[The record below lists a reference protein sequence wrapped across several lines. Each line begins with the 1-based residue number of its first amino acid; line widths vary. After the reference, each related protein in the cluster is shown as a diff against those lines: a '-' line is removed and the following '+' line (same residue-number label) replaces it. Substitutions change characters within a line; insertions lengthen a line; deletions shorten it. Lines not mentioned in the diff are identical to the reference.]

1 MDPVTIGAA
10 IASAKVLVKGAKDV
24 GDLAKSIDSIFSA
37 KEAHEKNIKNNKKP
51 VNSVAS
57 KNQNIL
63 EKRAHDDGKDTDIS
77 TVANEV
83 IQQKQLEASLKDL
96 EYEINRKYPVPYG
109 EKKTWDLI
117 IEKREEKI
125 KQKKERAKKRKEKQA
140 LAKEESREF
149 WGKVWMYCW
158 QSIVTILALGGLVW
172 FLRWAAEKGGSL

>member
-24 GDLAKSIDSIFSA
+24 GDLAKSIDAIFSA
-37 KEAHEKNIKNNKKP
+37 REAHEKNIKNKKP
-51 VNSVAS
+51 TNTIAS

-63 EKRAHDDGKDTDIS
+63 ERRAHDAGGETDIS

-83 IQQKQLEASLKDL
+83 IQAKQLEVSLKDL

-109 EKKTWDLI
+109 ETKTWDLI

-149 WGKVWMYCW
+149 WQKVWMYLW
-158 QSIVTILALGGLVW
+158 QSIVTILALGGLIM

>member
-1 MDPVTIGAA
+1 MDPATIATA
-10 IASAKVLVKGAKDV
+10 IAGTKLLVKGAKDISEIT
-24 GDLAKSIDSIFSA
+24 KSLDSVFSA
-37 KEAHEKNIKNNKKP
+37 KEAHEKNVKKP
-51 VNSVAS
+51 TDSVAS

-149 WGKVWMYCW
+149 WQKVWMYLW
-158 QSIVTILALGGLVW
+158 QSIVTILALGGLIM

>member
-24 GDLAKSIDSIFSA
+24 GDLAKSIDAIFSA
-37 KEAHEKNIKNNKKP
+37 KEQHAKNLKNKKP
-51 VNSVAS
+51 TNTVAS
-57 KNQNIL
+57 RNQGIL
-63 EKRAHDDGKDTDIS
+63 EKRAHDDGGDTDIS

-83 IQQKQLEASLKDL
+83 IQAKQLESSLKDL

-149 WGKVWMYCW
+149 WQKVWMYLW
-158 QSIVTILALGGLVW
+158 QSIVTILALGGLIM

>member
-10 IASAKVLVKGAKDV
+10 IASAKVLVKGAKDISEIT
-24 GDLAKSIDSIFSA
+24 KSLDSVFSA
-37 KEAHEKNIKNNKKP
+37 KEAHEKNVKKP
-51 VNSVAS
+51 TDSVAS

-83 IQQKQLEASLKDL
+83 IQAKQLESSLKDL

-109 EKKTWDLI
+109 ETKTWDLI

-125 KQKKERAKKRKEKQA
+125 KLKKERAKKRKEKEA
-140 LAKEESREF
+140 LKKEESREF
-149 WGKVWMYCW
+149 WQKVWMYIW
-158 QSIVTILALGGLVW
+158 QSVVVIGALGGLYW
-172 FLRWAAEKGGSL
+172 FLVWAAEKGAS

>member
-24 GDLAKSIDSIFSA
+24 GDLAKSIDAIFSA
-37 KEAHEKNIKNNKKP
+37 REAHEKNIKNKKP

-63 EKRAHDDGKDTDIS
+63 EKRAHDGGKDTDIS

-96 EYEINRKYPVPYG
+96 EYEINRKYPVQYG
-109 EKKTWDLI
+109 ETKTWDLI

-125 KQKKERAKKRKEKQA
+125 KLKKERAKKRREKEA
-140 LAKEESREF
+140 LKKEESREF
-149 WGKVWMYCW
+149 WSKVWMYVW
-158 QSIVTILALGGLVW
+158 QSVVVIGALGGLYW
-172 FLRWAAEKGGSL
+172 FLVWAAEKGAS